1 MGTEMDQLARVATI
15 LDRKGH
21 AVYSIRPDQTV
32 YEAIELMNQQN
43 VGAVLIMEEGRLL
56 GVLSER
62 DCARKIALEHRDP
75 QTTLTKEIA
84 TFTVVTVTPQATVRE
99 CMELMSHRHIRH
111 LPVLDKGK
119 VVGVISMGDLVKW
132 LIDAL
137 NAQVDQLQAFIFGQY
152 PC

>member
-1 MGTEMDQLARVATI
+1 
-15 LDRKGH
+15 
-21 AVYSIRPDQTV
+21 
-32 YEAIELMNQQN
+32 
-43 VGAVLIMEEGRLL
+43 MEEGQLL

-62 DCARKIALEHRDP
+62 DCARKIALEHRAP

-84 TFTVVTVTPQATVRE
+84 TFAVVTVTPQATVRE
-99 CMELMSHRHIRH
+99 CMELMSHRRVRP
-111 LPVLDKGK
+111 LPVLDQGE

-137 NAQVDQLQAFIFGQY
+137 NAQVDQLQAFISGQY